1 MVLTKGRT
9 MCDNIIYASRE
20 MIDYWLQKET
30 EDKDGNMVKVAD
42 YKNGK
47 IVTAEGDE
55 LREKQ

>member
-1 MVLTKGRT
+1 MIIVKGTT
-9 MCDNIIYASRE
+9 MCENIIYTSKK
-20 MIDYWLQKET
+20 MIEFWLGKEI

-47 IVTAEGDE
+47 IVTHEGDE